1 MSEPVT
7 YRQLLKECA
16 AETQRYVE
24 LTRDGPVAVVTL
36 NNPRRLNSL
45 TPALCYQLHMV
56 LQQAIT
62 DPDIRVVIL
71 TGNDPAFCSG
81 GDLEFIL
88 RAEQSI
94 KSGTDGAV
102 TVWRWIR
109 HQFGGIARLLS
120 QSDQYFI
127 AALNGPAAGVGLS
140 FAFACDYLLAS
151 ERAELVLAF
160 GAIGLT
166 PEVGCNWHLVR
177 SLGYHKAME
186 LYVAGERL
194 SATRA
199 FELGLVNRVVPHA
212 DLLGEAQAWAATVC
226 RLPESVTAMAKTQ
239 MRKIADMSWE
249 QAIVMEEF
257 AEPICFTTAPHRAA
271 VQQLLAGVKAK

>member
-1 MSEPVT
+1 MSDPVT
-7 YRQLLKECA
+7 YRQLLKECE

-24 LTRDGPVAVVTL
+24 LTRDGPVAIVTL
-36 NNPRRLNSL
+36 NNPKRLNSL
-45 TPALCYQLHMV
+45 TPTLCYQLHMT
-56 LQQAIT
+56 LRDAIADLDT
-62 DPDIRVVIL
+62 RVVIL
-71 TGNDPAFCSG
+71 TGNDPAFCAG
-81 GDLEFIL
+81 GDLEFML
-88 RAEQSI
+88 RGEQSI
-94 KSGTDGAV
+94 KNGAEGAV
-102 TVWRWIR
+102 THWRWIR
-109 HQFGGIARLLS
+109 YQFGGIARLLS

-160 GAIGLT
+160 GKIGLI

-177 SLGYHKAME
+177 RVGYHKAME
-186 LYVAGERL
+186 LFVAGERL
-194 SATRA
+194 SAARA
-199 FELGLVNRVVPHA
+199 LELSLLNRVVPH
-212 DLLGEAQAWAATVC
+212 DRLMEEARQWAATVC

-257 AEPICFTTAPHRAA
+257 AEPICFTTDPHRNA
-271 VQQLLAGVKAK
+271 VRRLLAARDTK